1 MKRKR
6 FWIAFFLLWLISLSA
21 FSACAQD
28 AGVETK
34 EEASKYLLSEIK
46 EGKMEIRMEVM
57 PALYEALSEAENLF
71 DVFSNAKI
79 ATAESRLE
87 DGALCLYNITA
98 YPDCV
103 YCESM
108 SDAVSAFDGKS
119 DDVVLNLSKAFY
131 DEFTANDFA
140 LYFELDKMAG
150 ITSRDCVYYAQTR
163 IFIYENIEYKDDI
176 VHIETVDELKRYI
189 SQCAENMDKEI
200 VYSLSDGMYEMV
212 KFNQSIECELY
223 AVYGIYSYSNYMVDE
238 SRMRMIKDI
247 VYYPGARIMH
257 AVRNHSMDM
266 LTDEELHL
274 YNTALSISQNAMEK
288 YSGKAD
294 GGILI
299 EKMLVQE
306 IASRCEYFISEE
318 DVFNTSVG
326 ALLYG
331 KADCD
336 GYADALYLLGNLSGI
351 TVYHQLGYTADGG
364 SHMWNLVYAGGRWH
378 FTDPIGCDMNLDER
392 RDAIN
397 VNWFAMGIES
407 ALSRY
412 IWMPIS
418 QIAQVDPDDERI
430 LDAVMDGRVFDSID
444 KARAYLEIN
453 TDVWTQF
460 VVKNIRK
467 EEAEEAAKNI
477 VYGYGG
483 PYVQVHE
490 GDRLC
495 VTLLSTWFDRE
506 NFYDCYT
513 QEDVIHALSSEHA
526 EIILR
531 LNGEVFGTYRKDG
544 GSELS
549 QMEKAAGIQSSQKS
563 FYEST
568 RVFLYN
574 DIVRK

>member
-1 MKRKR
+1 MKIKR
-6 FWIAFFLLWLISLSA
+6 IVSAVFVALLISLGLFFA
-21 FSACAQD
+21 FSEET
-28 AGVETK
+28 GVKTV
-34 EEASKYLLSEIK
+34 EEAEKYLLSEVLD
-46 EGKMEIRMEVM
+46 GKTEIRMKADA
-57 PALYEALSEAENLF
+57 ALVELLSDTQNLY
-71 DVFSNAKI
+71 DLFSHAKI
-79 ATAESRLE
+79 ATASWTFDESELHLSE
-87 DGALCLYNITA
+87 IIA
-98 YPDCV
+98 YPGSV

-108 SDAVSAFDGKS
+108 ADAVKAFERCYPK
-119 DDVVLNLSKAFY
+119 VILHLSKAFY
-131 DEFTANDFA
+131 DEFTGNDFEKFF
-140 LYFELDKMAG
+140 LLDKEAM
-150 ITSRDCVYYAQTR
+150 IESKDCVYYGDTR
-163 IFIYENIEYKDDI
+163 FFIYDNI
-176 VHIETVDELKRYI
+176 RYTG
-189 SQCAENMDKEI
+189 NI
-200 VYSLSDGMYEMV
+200 VYIDSVETLRNHVRECAQNMEPSISYTLSDDMYDMV
-212 KFNQSIECELY
+212 MFNQSIENEIY
-223 AVYGIYSYSNYMVDE
+223 AACGIYSYDWYLWGEYKQRDAKN
-238 SRMRMIKDI
+238 I
-247 VYYPGARIMH
+247 VYYPGAKVLW
-257 AVRNHSMDM
+257 ALENNALDM
-266 LTDEELHL
+266 LTEEETKLYEL
-274 YNTALSISQNAMEK
+274 ALEISEKAVKETDGKTNMEIRLEEALVREIAKRCTYQTGEDVYNTAI
-288 YSGKAD
+288 
-294 GGILI
+294 
-299 EKMLVQE
+299 
-306 IASRCEYFISEE
+306 
-318 DVFNTSVG
+318 G
-326 ALLYG
+326 ALVYG
-331 KADCD
+331 TADCD
-336 GYADALYLLGNLSGI
+336 GYSDAMYLLGNLAGLK
-351 TVYHQLGYTADGG
+351 VYHQQGYMNEGG
-364 SHMWNLVYAGGRWH
+364 CHMWNLVFAGGSWH
-378 FTDPIGCDMNLDER
+378 FTDATGCDMNLDER

-444 KARAYLEIN
+444 KARAYLETN

-531 LNGEVFGTYRKDG
+531 LNGEVFGTYLSDG

-563 FYEST
+563 YYEST